1 MALTICLSI
10 GEATVTSNDSDVIT
24 QVTSFPNDLDHLL
37 VTLIDVITIS
47 KFTNRSDV
55 TRSD

>member
-10 GEATVTSNDSDVIT
+10 GEATVTPNDSDVIT

>member
-24 QVTSFPNDLDHLL
+24 QVASFPNDLDHLL